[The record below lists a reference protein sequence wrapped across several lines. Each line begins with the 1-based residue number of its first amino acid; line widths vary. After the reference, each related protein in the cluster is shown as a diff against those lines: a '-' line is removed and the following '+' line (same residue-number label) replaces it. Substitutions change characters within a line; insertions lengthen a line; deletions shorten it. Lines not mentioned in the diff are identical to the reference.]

1 MITTLEKLK
10 QGMPA
15 VVKKVHGGHK
25 IRQRLSGLGIHA
37 DDSVKIIRTGFLGGP
52 VLIEI
57 HGTQVGIGQG
67 MAAKIEVEVDE
78 GK

>member
-1 MITTLEKLK
+1 MITTLEKV
-10 QGMPA
+10 QEGIP
-15 VVKKVHGGHK
+15 VVVRQIHGGHK

>member
-25 IRQRLSGLGIHA
+25 IRQRLGGLGIHV
-37 DDSVKIIRTGFLGGP
+37 DDSLTVLRTGFLGGP

-57 HGTQVGIGQG
+57 HGTEMGIGHG
-67 MAAKIEVEVDE
+67 MAEKIEVEVME
-78 GK
+78 EK